1 MYQLYKIVK
10 QLEREAIVIGAVKR
24 ELHAGERRLSERYA
38 LDNPSGVRLLLSEY
52 HALKGRQF
60 QGDYAAVDILT
71 DLETA
76 ISKAC
81 LTARQ
86 AEALRLVY
94 VEDLTLESAGKL
106 MGGTTKQA
114 VDQHVDN
121 AVEAIAEIYY
131 YWSGHNEGYE
141 GETE

>member
-1 MYQLYKIVK
+1 MGAGATVK
-10 QLEREAIVIGAVKR
+10 PENPRYIALNTAAGVKR
-24 ELHAGERRLSERYA
+24 LLADYHALSERRFTGDVDA
-38 LDNPSGVRLLLSEY
+38 SVILLD
-52 HALKGRQF
+52 LKS
-60 QGDYAAVDILT
+60 
-71 DLETA
+71 A
-76 ISKAC
+76 ISKAG
-81 LTARQ
+81 LTVRQ

-141 GETE
+141 GEVI